1 MIWIRGCVH
10 QSILSEDGR
19 ECFYAQVEPPRFLE
33 TNLVSMQ
40 EEVLSRR
47 VFCFIN
53 DQLYYRCEVDAYSE
67 AMNAPGLPVV
77 DFNYGASL
85 FSSLLKGSIDFGDVA
100 TLLMYYG
107 SRKLSFESDTLRAA
121 LGMLQRYSKLS
132 ETLLVE
138 GLTAPFEQS
147 LLFLRYLGATQH
159 VAVKP
164 QREQFP
170 SYSWTGWRQVIHW
183 DISVENASVHQHVDY
198 DRLASVEPKLSGA
211 HLRAWI
217 VWYTIENKNYV
228 SIDMLGNK
236 IVSRRPAVSDSVSR
250 APSEFQ
256 YYSQVDSEADPRSIA
271 LGKPFPVLLFWTVCI
286 NLTIKRTSEI
296 VNDDQRRWIG
306 VNGQREYNYET
317 FDRLGRPCGEVTL
330 DARQFEDSR
339 VGKFALIARDGNN
352 YWALLLSWDED
363 GLAERWGIGQLNSE
377 CLAACLE
384 PGPRWKEIILG

>member
-1 MIWIRGCVH
+1 
-10 QSILSEDGR
+10 
-19 ECFYAQVEPPRFLE
+19 
-33 TNLVSMQ
+33 MQ

-47 VFCFIN
+47 VFYFIN

-85 FSSLLKGSIDFGDVA
+85 FSSLLKGSVDFGDVA

-132 ETLLVE
+132 GKLLLE
-138 GLTAPFEQS
+138 GLTAPLDQS
-147 LLFLRYLGATQH
+147 LLFLRYLGATQD

-164 QREQFP
+164 RRENFP

-183 DISVENASVHQHVDY
+183 DISVENASIQQHVEFDW
-198 DRLASVEPKLSGA
+198 ANVETKLSGA

-217 VWYTIENKNYV
+217 VWYTIENRNYIR
-228 SIDMLGNK
+228 IDMLGNK
-236 IVSRRPAVSDSVSR
+236 KVSRRPVASNSISC
-250 APSEFQ
+250 APSELQ
-256 YYSQVDSEADPRSIA
+256 TYPQIDSEADPRLIA
-271 LGKPFPVLLFWTVCI
+271 IRKAFPVLLFWAVCI
-286 NLTIKRTSEI
+286 NLTIRRTSEI

-317 FDRLGRPCGEVTL
+317 FDQLGKLCGEVTL
-330 DARQFEDSR
+330 DTRQFEGSL
-339 VGKFALIARDGNN
+339 VGKFALISRDGNK

-377 CLAACLE
+377 CLAASLE